1 MNEVASS
8 TNFLE
13 NIVAKDL
20 EAGRVSKVVT
30 RFPPEP
36 NGYLHLGHAKS
47 ISVNFGLAERFGG
60 VCNLRF
66 DDTNPEKE
74 SQEYIESIQND
85 VRWLGYSWNGEVRFA
100 SSYFQQLY
108 DWAVLLVE
116 QGNAYVCDLS
126 ADQAR
131 EYRGTLTEPGRNSPF
146 RERSIAEN
154 LELLAGMKAGDYD
167 EGSKVLRAKIDMAS
181 PNMNLRDPII
191 YRIRKVAH
199 HQTGND
205 WCIYPTY
212 DFAHGQEDAIEGVT
226 HSVCTLEF
234 EDHKP
239 LYNWYIEHLPIEQ
252 HPKQYEFGR
261 LNTSYTVTS
270 KRKLKQLV
278 DEGIVAG
285 WDDPRMPTI
294 AGMRRRGYLPASIR
308 RFCEQVGT
316 TRSDGVVDFAM
327 LEHVIRDDLNECTPR
342 AMCVINPLTLILT
355 NYPADKVEEL
365 TAAVHPHR
373 EDLGER
379 VMPFTREL
387 VIDQADF
394 REQANKKFKRLVL
407 GKRVRLRNA
416 YVIEADGVEKNDA
429 GEIVAV
435 HARIIED
442 TVGNDPADGIKPKGV
457 IHWVSASKGIPVE
470 IRLYDRLFTE
480 PTPGAGGV
488 DFMTQVNQDSLQVM
502 TDCLIEPGMANAL
515 AEQNFQFEREGYFVA
530 DRFDHSADKL
540 VFNKTIGLRDTWA
553 RAENS

>member
-1 MNEVASS
+1 MNEDTGS

-13 NIVAKDL
+13 SIVAEDL
-20 EAGRVSKVVT
+20 QTGRVTKVVT

-66 DDTNPEKE
+66 DDTNPGKE

-85 VRWLGYSWNGEVRFA
+85 VRWLGYEWDGEVRFA
-100 SSYFQQLY
+100 SAYFQQLY
-108 DWAVLLVE
+108 DWAVHLVE
-116 QGNAYVCDLS
+116 QGDAYVCDLS

-131 EYRGTLTEPGRNSPF
+131 EYRGTLTEPGRNSPC
-146 RERSIAEN
+146 RERGIAEN
-154 LELLAGMKAGDYD
+154 LELLAGMKAGDFD
-167 EGSKVLRAKIDMAS
+167 EGSKTLRAKIDMAA

-239 LYNWYIEHLPIEQ
+239 LYNWYIEHLPIEPQ
-252 HPKQYEFGR
+252 PKQYEFGR

-278 DEGIVAG
+278 DAGIVAG
-285 WDDPRMPTI
+285 WDDPRMPTV

-308 RFCEQVGT
+308 RFCEQAGS
-316 TRSDGVVDFAM
+316 TRSDGMVDFAM
-327 LEHVIRDDLNECTPR
+327 LEHVIRDDLNESTPR
-342 AMCVINPLTLILT
+342 AMCVINPLRLVLT
-355 NYPADKVEEL
+355 NYPADQVEEL
-365 TAAVHPHR
+365 TAAAHPNR
-373 EDLGER
+373 VELGER
-379 VMPFTREL
+379 VLPFTREL

-394 REQANKKFKRLVL
+394 REEANKKFKRLVL

-416 YVIEADGVEKNDA
+416 YVIEADAVEKNDA

-435 HARIIED
+435 HARVIEG
-442 TVGNDPADGIKPKGV
+442 TVGSDPADGIKAKGV
-457 IHWVSASKGIPVE
+457 IHWVSAGMAIAVE
-470 IRLYDRLFTE
+470 IRLYDRLFTA
-480 PTPGAGGV
+480 PNPGAGGI
-488 DFMTQVNQDSLQVM
+488 DFMAQINPESLQVLGN
-502 TDCLIEPGMANAL
+502 CLIEPGMATAV

-530 DRFDHSADKL
+530 DRFDHSADNL

-553 RAENS
+553 KVGNS

>member
-1 MNEVASS
+1 MNEDTGS

-13 NIVAKDL
+13 SIVAEDL
-20 EAGRVSKVVT
+20 QTGRVTKVVT

-66 DDTNPEKE
+66 DDTNPGKE

-85 VRWLGYSWNGEVRFA
+85 VRWLGYEWDGEVRFA
-100 SSYFQQLY
+100 SAYFQQLY
-108 DWAVLLVE
+108 DWAVHLIE
-116 QGNAYVCDLS
+116 QGDAYVCDLS

-131 EYRGTLTEPGRNSPF
+131 EYRGTLTEPGRNSPC
-146 RERSIAEN
+146 RERGIAEN
-154 LELLAGMKAGDYD
+154 LELLAGMKAGDFD
-167 EGSKVLRAKIDMAS
+167 EGSKTLRAKIDMAA

-252 HPKQYEFGR
+252 QPKQYEFGR

-278 DEGIVAG
+278 DAGIVAG
-285 WDDPRMPTI
+285 WDDPRMPTV

-308 RFCEQVGT
+308 RFCEQAGS
-316 TRSDGVVDFAM
+316 TRSDGMVDFAM
-327 LEHVIRDDLNECTPR
+327 LEHVIRDDLNESTPR
-342 AMCVINPLTLILT
+342 AMCVINPLRLVLT
-355 NYPADKVEEL
+355 NYPADQVEEL
-365 TAAVHPHR
+365 TAAAHPNR
-373 EDLGER
+373 VELGER
-379 VMPFTREL
+379 VLPFTREL
-387 VIDQADF
+387 VIDKADF
-394 REQANKKFKRLVL
+394 REEANKKFKRLVL

-416 YVIEADGVEKNDA
+416 YVIEADAVEKNDA

-435 HARIIED
+435 HARVIEG
-442 TVGNDPADGIKPKGV
+442 TVGNDPADGIKAKGV
-457 IHWVSASKGIPVE
+457 IHWVSAGMGIAVE
-470 IRLYDRLFTE
+470 IRLYDRLFTA
-480 PTPGAGGV
+480 PNPGAGGI
-488 DFMTQVNQDSLQVM
+488 DFMAQINPESLQVLGN
-502 TDCLIEPGMANAL
+502 CLIEPGMATAV

-530 DRFDHSADKL
+530 DRFDHSADNL

-553 RAENS
+553 KVGNS

>member
-1 MNEVASS
+1 MNEVAS
-8 TNFLE
+8 TNNFLE
-13 NIVAKDL
+13 NIVAEDL
-20 EAGRVSKVVT
+20 QAGRVTNVVT

-47 ISVNFGLAERFGG
+47 ISVNFGLAQRFGG

-85 VRWLGYSWNGEVRFA
+85 VRWLGYEWDGEVRFA
-100 SSYFQQLY
+100 SAYFQQFY
-108 DWAVLLVE
+108 DWAVQLVE
-116 QGNAYVCDLS
+116 QGDAYVCDLT

-146 RERSIAEN
+146 RERSITEN

-167 EGSKVLRAKIDMAS
+167 EGSKALRAKIDMAS
-181 PNMNLRDPII
+181 PNMNLRDPIL

-199 HQTGND
+199 HQTGSD

-239 LYNWYIEHLPIEQ
+239 LYNWYIEHLSIAQ
-252 HPKQYEFGR
+252 QPKQYEFGR

-278 DEGIVAG
+278 DDKVVTG
-285 WDDPRMPTI
+285 WDDPRMPTV

-327 LEHVIRDDLNECTPR
+327 LEHVIRDDLNESTPR
-342 AMCVINPLTLILT
+342 AMCVINPLKLILT
-355 NYPADKVEEL
+355 NYPAEQVEEL
-365 TAAVHPHR
+365 IAAAHPNR

-379 VMPFTREL
+379 VLPFTREL

-416 YVIEADGVEKNDA
+416 YVIEADEVEKNAA
-429 GEIVAV
+429 GEIIAV
-435 HARIIED
+435 HARIIEG

-457 IHWVSASKGIPVE
+457 IHWVSASRGIPAE

-488 DFMTQVNQDSLQVM
+488 DFMEHVNRESFQVM
-502 TDCLIEPGMANAL
+502 SNCLIEPGMAAAV

-530 DRFDHSADKL
+530 DRYDHSADKL

-553 RAENS
+553 KVENS